1 MNRTR
6 KENERYPFLSIY
18 PSLLSFVPP
27 PCREGPVTPGE
38 EGARDCEGQGS
49 SLTRPEIPSLS
60 GSFAEQEKDSCA
72 VIAVLSKD
80 GRSSHRIV
88 HEALEALQKMEHRA
102 GQIRNEG
109 DGCGIQMDI
118 PKPLW
123 RRWLVKEGCDPDLVD
138 SPRFVAAHLYMR
150 GDHPDNEASSLR
162 RLFAEEGF
170 EVLMVRR
177 GQTLPKRVIPFPDN
191 HPHFWQVA
199 LLCPEGADPLHATF
213 WARTRLER
221 DGILHIASLSP
232 AVVVYKVKGTSFILS
247 DYFLDFQDPQ
257 CRATLALGHSRY
269 STNTLSVT
277 ERVQPF
283 SVLGHNGE
291 INTIDKLRRESA
303 MLGIPPV
310 ASGSDSQ
317 DLDRT
322 LEGLM
327 VQFGFSLIEAME
339 ILFPPVTHIISALKP
354 ERRAMYFLYRR
365 FLGPL
370 AQGPAAIIARY
381 GNEAVFSVDALGLRP
396 LWRFET
402 SAALFFSSER
412 GIIRANDMVSEPRP
426 FAPGEKMALLIS
438 PEGPRI
444 LEYPEIQNTLFERFT
459 ARVAPFINR
468 TQHET
473 NEEECHAHDLLSLPE
488 PLRREGRPVQT
499 LWNPYGFATEDL
511 DLLSGMAALGVDP
524 VGSLGFD
531 GPLAPLSPERQNI
544 PDFFKESVAVVTNPA
559 IDRERESEHFSPR
572 IVLGPR
578 PYFGPTIRVP
588 KGLDISLPILL
599 GGHVSSLPLP
609 TDRYRSLAKD
619 HGTYLLEDL
628 PRYFPREAIRI
639 LDSTMEEHET
649 LSDALVRLG
658 DEAVSAALSGAE
670 ILIVDDTRAL
680 LPGRLWVE
688 PALTLASVDRALR
701 RSPVAAG
708 TPNLRRLLSLV
719 VHSGAFRNLHDLIFY
734 FAMGADAMCPSLMI
748 ESVLVPEKGAGA
760 FSEEECSARIDRT
773 VSSIHK
779 GIEKI
784 ISTMG
789 IHEMRG
795 YGRLMSSIGLSVE
808 VSQLFTTPNFFTSE
822 KSGLS
827 WSRIQGEARA
837 RAPFFQSTKTD
848 KPSRVFHLYP
858 KVWKLALDV
867 ANSNE
872 PYEKYQEK
880 LSGIEAEN
888 PISIR
893 HLLDLV
899 PHGDPL
905 SPERVDV
912 TVLNQAYP
920 FVISSMS
927 FGSQGEV
934 AYRAYAEA
942 SEQLGILSL
951 NGEGGEIAD
960 MIGKYPKSRGQQ
972 IASGRFGVN
981 IRLLNSSG
989 LLEIK
994 IGQGAKPGEG
1004 GHLPGRKVSPKIA
1017 RARRANQGVDL
1028 ISPSNNHDLYSIED
1042 LAQLVAELK
1051 SANPRARIIVKI
1063 PVIPG
1068 VGTIGIGIA
1077 KAGAD
1082 IITVSGYDGGTGAA
1096 RLHALKYVGLP
1107 VEIGVS
1113 EVHRA
1118 LLSAG
1123 LRDQVELWGDGGLK
1137 SSVDVVKLMCLGANR
1152 VGFATLP
1159 MVAIGCTICREC
1171 QTDTCHVGIAT
1182 QIENEEEAKK
1192 HGLKRF
1198 VPRDY
1203 DFAVRQLVH
1212 FFRAMGEDFRKILG
1226 SLGVSNAQSIVGNT
1240 GYLAQ
1245 MRHADKLDL
1254 TSLLNP
1260 LPYGVDIEGVCGI
1273 GGTPDVTMTEKI
1285 TEEVL
1290 RELRKNPTAV
1300 SVSVASVNSQDRNI
1314 GTHLSG
1320 VLTREFPSHP
1330 PVDIRLGSGSI
1341 AGNGMASFMS
1351 ENMTLHVTGGAQ
1363 DGVGKS
1369 ATGGRIVVLKA
1380 RNGEGV
1386 YLDGSVGKSL
1396 GYGAQGGLFL
1406 VQGNCDSRACIRL
1419 SGADVV
1425 IGGRITGPVDDGV
1438 GHLGLRA
1445 NMKGFAF
1452 EYMTNGRA
1460 VVLGDPGPWICAGMT
1475 GGSVYLMP
1483 QPEFGFDREAI
1494 QRRIAKG
1501 AKVVV
1506 SSLLPVDSEAVARL
1520 LSEYENELRHSG
1532 QGEEAQ
1538 WVHSIRHSDL
1548 KKRFVRIIPES
1559 LQMEQEISTE

>member
-1 MNRTR
+1 M
-6 KENERYPFLSIY
+6 KKH
-18 PSLLSFVPP
+18 PSHIPVRPS
-27 PCREGPVTPGE
+27 GPAEIPQAQRPGGE
-38 EGARDCEGQGS
+38 IR
-49 SLTRPEIPSLS
+49 SLT
-60 GSFAEQEKDSCA
+60 GTFADQERDSCA
-72 VIAVLSKD
+72 VIAVLSKN
-80 GRSSHRIV
+80 GRSAHRLL
-88 HEALEALQKMEHRA
+88 HEALEGLQKMEHRA

-123 RRWLVKEGCDPDLVD
+123 RRWLVKEGVEEGLVD
-138 SPRFVAAHLYMR
+138 DPRFVAAHLYLR
-150 GDHPDNEASSLR
+150 GDHPDNEAR
-162 RLFAEEGF
+162 YIQRIFKEEGF
-170 EVLMVRR
+170 DVLMIRR
-177 GQTLPKRVIPFPDN
+177 GQTLPKRVTPFPDN
-191 HPHFWQVA
+191 QPHFWQVA
-199 LLCPEGADPLHATF
+199 LLAPPHTPPLHASF

-221 DGILHIASLSP
+221 DGILHVASLSP
-232 AVVVYKVKGTSFILS
+232 TVVVYKVKGTSFILA

-257 CRATLALGHSRY
+257 CQATLVLGHSRY

-339 ILFPPVTHIISALKP
+339 ILFPPVTHIISALDD
-354 ERRAMYFLYRR
+354 ERKSMYFLYRR

-396 LWRFET
+396 LWGFET
-402 SAALFFSSER
+402 ESTIYFSSER
-412 GIIRANDMVSEPRP
+412 GIIRAHQMVAEPKP
-426 FAPGEKMALLIS
+426 FSPGEKMAILI
-438 PEGPRI
+438 EKNGIRI
-444 LEYPEIQNTLFERFT
+444 LEYPEIQNTLFERFNERT
-459 ARVAPFINR
+459 RPAISK

-473 NEEECHAHDLLSLPE
+473 NQGDLTALEFLGLPE
-488 PLRREGRPVQT
+488 EKSLTERSVST
-499 LWNPYGFATEDL
+499 LWNPFGFATEDL
-511 DLLSGMAALGVDP
+511 DLLSGMASLGIDP

-531 GPLAPLSPERQNI
+531 GPLAPLNPERQNI
-544 PDFFKESVAVVTNPA
+544 PDYFKESVAVVTNPA

-578 PYFGPTIRVP
+578 PYFGESVRVP
-588 KGLDISLPILL
+588 KGLDLSLPILL
-599 GGHVSSLPLP
+599 GGHLSTSFSLSGR
-609 TDRYRSLAKD
+609 RYRALAKN

-628 PRYFPREAIRI
+628 PRYFPKSAIRVLNSTMKDGETLKNALTRLGEEAIDSARNGTEI
-639 LDSTMEEHET
+639 LVVDDSSAL
-649 LSDALVRLG
+649 LSDRVW
-658 DEAVSAALSGAE
+658 
-670 ILIVDDTRAL
+670 I
-680 LPGRLWVE
+680 E
-688 PALTLASVDRALR
+688 PALTVSTIDRALR
-701 RSPVAAG
+701 KAPVPAG
-708 TPNLRRLLSLV
+708 SPNLRRALSIV
-719 VHSGAFRNLHDLIFY
+719 VHSGALRNLHDLIFY
-734 FAMGADAMCPSLMI
+734 FSMGADAMCPYLMF
-748 ESVLVPEKGAGA
+748 ESVLLPGKGEAA
-760 FSEEECSARIDRT
+760 LSEEEQEKRIDKMI
-773 VSSIHK
+773 SAIQK

-808 VSQLFTTPNFFTSE
+808 ISELFTTPNFFTSE
-822 KSGLS
+822 KSGLT
-827 WSRIQGEARA
+827 WSRIESDARA
-837 RAPFFQSTKTD
+837 RAQFFQTTKTD
-848 KPSRVFHLYP
+848 KSSKVFHLYP

-872 PYEKYQEK
+872 PYSKYQEK

-899 PHGDPL
+899 PHGTPL
-905 SPERVDV
+905 PSDQVDV
-912 TVLNQAYP
+912 SVLEQAYP

-934 AYRAYAEA
+934 AYRSYAEA
-942 SEQLGILSL
+942 AEQLGILSL
-951 NGEGGEIAD
+951 NGEGGEILD
-960 MIGKYPKSRGQQ
+960 LLGKYPKSRGQQ

-981 IRLLNSSG
+981 IRLLNSSN

-1004 GHLPGRKVSPKIA
+1004 GHLPGRKVSQKIA
-1017 RARRANQGVDL
+1017 RARKANPGVDL

-1042 LAQLVAELK
+1042 LAQLIAELK
-1051 SANPRARIIVKI
+1051 SANPKARIIVKI

-1096 RLHALKYVGLP
+1096 RIHALKYVGLP

-1123 LRDQVELWGDGGLK
+1123 LRDQVEVWGDGGLK
-1137 SSVDVVKLMCLGANR
+1137 SSLDVIKMMCLGANR

-1182 QIENEEEAKK
+1182 QIETEEDAVK

-1203 DFAVRQLVH
+1203 EFAVRQLVH
-1212 FFRAMGEDFRKILG
+1212 FFRGMGEDFRRVLG
-1226 SLGVSNAQSIVGNT
+1226 NLGINNAQSIVGNT

-1245 MRHADKLDL
+1245 MRHFDRLDL

-1260 LPYGVDIEGVCGI
+1260 LPYDLDIAGVCGI
-1273 GGTPDVTMTEKI
+1273 GGSTDVTMTEKI
-1285 TEEVL
+1285 TEEVF
-1290 RELRKNPTAV
+1290 RELRKHPT
-1300 SVSVASVNSQDRNI
+1300 SVSLNVESVNSQDRNI

-1320 VLTREFPSHP
+1320 TLHREAPSHP
-1330 PVDIRLGSGSI
+1330 PVTITLGNGSI
-1341 AGNGMASFMS
+1341 AGNGMASFMK
-1351 ENMTLHVTGGAQ
+1351 ENMTIHVMGGAQ

-1369 ATGGRIVVLKA
+1369 SIGGRVVVLKS
-1380 RNGEGV
+1380 RNQNGQYV
-1386 YLDGSVGKSL
+1386 DGSVGKSL

-1406 VQGNCDSRACIRL
+1406 IQGNCDSRAGIRL

-1425 IGGRITGPVDDGV
+1425 IGGRITGMVDDGV

-1445 NMKGFAF
+1445 NLKGFAF

-1460 VVLGDPGPWICAGMT
+1460 IVLGDPGPWICAGMT

-1483 QPEFGFDREAI
+1483 QPEFGFDLAAVK
-1494 QRRIAKG
+1494 RRIARG
-1501 AKVVV
+1501 AKVVL
-1506 SSLLPVDSEAVARL
+1506 SKLLPVDTEAVNRL
-1520 LSEYENELRHSG
+1520 LGEYESELRHSG
-1532 QGEEAQ
+1532 QTDEAD
-1538 WVHSIRHSDL
+1538 WVHGIRLSDL
-1548 KKRFVRIIPES
+1548 TERFIRIIPES
-1559 LQMEQEISTE
+1559 QQTEQTISTE

>member
-1 MNRTR
+1 MKNASPSHQRSALPSPPSPEKIT
-6 KENERYPFLSIY
+6 
-18 PSLLSFVPP
+18 SLL
-27 PCREGPVTPGE
+27 
-38 EGARDCEGQGS
+38 
-49 SLTRPEIPSLS
+49 
-60 GSFAEQEKDSCA
+60 GSFSDQERDSCA
-72 VIAVLSKD
+72 VIAVLSKN
-80 GRSSHRIV
+80 GRGSHRLV

-123 RRWLVKEGCDPDLVD
+123 RRWLQKEGLEGALVD
-138 SPRFVAAHLYMR
+138 DPRFVAGHFYLR
-150 GDHPDNEASSLR
+150 SDNPNTEADYIKR
-162 RLFAEEGF
+162 IFTEEGF
-170 EVLMVRR
+170 EILMVRR
-177 GQTLPKRVIPFPDN
+177 GQTLPKRVTPFPDN
-191 HPHFWQVA
+191 QPHFWQVA
-199 LLCPEGADPLHATF
+199 LLSPPGSNPLHATF
-213 WARTRLER
+213 WARTRLEKN
-221 DGILHIASLSP
+221 GHLHIASLSP
-232 AVVVYKVKGTSFILS
+232 TIVVYKVKGTSFILA

-257 CRATLALGHSRY
+257 CQASIALGHSRY

-322 LEGLM
+322 VEGLM
-327 VQFGFSLIEAME
+327 VQFGLSLIEAME
-339 ILFPPVTHIISALKP
+339 ILFPPVTHIISALDE
-354 ERRAMYFLYRR
+354 ERRSMYFLYRR

-396 LWRFET
+396 LWSFET
-402 SAALFFSSER
+402 SSTLYFSSER
-412 GIIRANDMVSEPRP
+412 GIIRAHQMVAEPKP
-426 FAPGEKMALLIS
+426 FAPGEKMAVLLS
-438 PEGPRI
+438 PDGVRR
-444 LEYPEIQNTLFERFT
+444 LEYPDIQNTVFERFNERIRPSIHKT
-459 ARVAPFINR
+459 HHEPNLENIPARDFLGVG
-468 TQHET
+468 
-473 NEEECHAHDLLSLPE
+473 PE
-488 PLRREGRPVQT
+488 GERAVQS
-499 LWNPYGFATEDL
+499 LWNPFGFATEDH
-511 DLLSGMAALGVDP
+511 DILSGMASIGMDP
-524 VGSLGFD
+524 VGSLGYD
-531 GPLAPLSPERQNI
+531 GPLASLNPDRQNI

-559 IDRERESEHFSPR
+559 IDREREMEHFSPR

-578 PYFGPTIRVP
+578 PFFGQEVRVP
-588 KGLDISLPILL
+588 KGLDLSLPILL
-599 GGHVSSLPLP
+599 GGHTTSVPPLP
-609 TDRYRSLAKD
+609 PERYRAIAKK

-628 PRYFPREAIRI
+628 PRYFPKSAIRI
-639 LDSTMEEHET
+639 LDSTMGET
-649 LSDALVRLG
+649 DTLREALNRLA
-658 DEAVSAALSGAE
+658 DEAVEAARSGTE
-670 ILIVDDTRAL
+670 ILVIDDTKTL
-680 LPGRLWVE
+680 KPGRIWVE
-688 PALTLASVDRALR
+688 PALTVATIDRTLRRASVPSGA
-701 RSPVAAG
+701 
-708 TPNLRRLLSLV
+708 PNLRRSLSLV
-719 VHSGAFRNLHDLIFY
+719 VHSGALRNLHDLIFY
-734 FAMGADAMCPSLMI
+734 FSVGADAMCPTLMF
-748 ESVLVPEKGAGA
+748 ESVLVPPKG
-760 FSEEECSARIDRT
+760 SEPYAPDEAEARIDRT
-773 VSSIHK
+773 VLAMQK

-808 VSQLFTTPNFFTSE
+808 VSDLFATPNFFTSE

-827 WSRIQGEARA
+827 WSRIEGEARS
-837 RAPFFQSTKTD
+837 RAPFFHSAKSD
-848 KPSRVFHLYP
+848 KPSKVFHLYP
-858 KVWKLALDV
+858 KVWKVALDV

-872 PYEKYQEK
+872 PYSKYQEK
-880 LSGIEAEN
+880 LSSIEMDN

-899 PHGDPL
+899 PHGKPV
-905 SPERVDV
+905 SPEQVDV
-912 TVLNQAYP
+912 SILDQTYP
-920 FVISSMS
+920 FLISSMS

-942 SEQLGILSL
+942 SEQLGIISL
-951 NGEGGEIAD
+951 NGEGGEIQD
-960 MIGKYPKSRGQQ
+960 LLGKYPKTRGQQ

-981 IRLLNSSG
+981 IRLLNSSN

-1004 GHLPGRKVSPKIA
+1004 GHLPGRKVSQKIA
-1017 RARRANQGVDL
+1017 RARRANPGVDL

-1042 LAQLVAELK
+1042 LAQLIAELK
-1051 SANPRARIIVKI
+1051 SANPKARIVVKI

-1107 VEIGVS
+1107 VEIGVT

-1123 LRDQVELWGDGGLK
+1123 LRDQVEIWADGGLK
-1137 SSVDVVKLMCLGANR
+1137 SSVDVVKILCLGANR
-1152 VGFATLP
+1152 VGFGTLP

-1182 QIENEEEAKK
+1182 QIETEEDAAR

-1203 DFAVRQLVH
+1203 EFAVRQLVH
-1212 FFRAMGEDFRKILG
+1212 FFRGMGEDFRRILG
-1226 SLGVSNAQSIVGNT
+1226 SLGVNNAQSIVGNT

-1245 MRHADKLDL
+1245 MRHFDRLDL

-1260 LPYGVDIEGVCGI
+1260 LPYGLDIEGVCGI
-1273 GGTPDVTMTEKI
+1273 GGAPDVTMTEKI
-1285 TEEVL
+1285 TEEVF
-1290 RELRKNPTAV
+1290 RELRKHPS
-1300 SVSVASVNSQDRNI
+1300 SVLLNVASVNSQDRNI

-1320 VLTREFPSHP
+1320 TLYRDSPNHP
-1330 PVDIRLGSGSI
+1330 PVDIRLGSGSV
-1341 AGNGMASFMS
+1341 AGNGMGSFIK
-1351 ENMTLHVTGGAQ
+1351 ENMTIHVSGGAQ
-1363 DGVGKS
+1363 DGVGKG
-1369 ATGGRIVVLKA
+1369 AIGGRIVVLKS
-1380 RNGEGV
+1380 RNQEGHFV
-1386 YLDGSVGKSL
+1386 DGSVGKSL
-1396 GYGAQGGLFL
+1396 GYGAQGGIFL
-1406 VQGNCDSRACIRL
+1406 IQGNCDSRACIRL

-1425 IGGRITGPVDDGV
+1425 IGGRITERVDDGV
-1438 GHLGLRA
+1438 GHLGLHA
-1445 NMKGFAF
+1445 NLKGFAF

-1483 QPEFGFDREAI
+1483 QPEFGFDLEAI
-1494 QRRIAKG
+1494 KRRIAKG
-1501 AKVVV
+1501 AKVVL
-1506 SSLLPVDSEAVARL
+1506 SRLLPVDTEAVGRL
-1520 LSEYENELRHSG
+1520 LGEYEAELRHSG
-1532 QGEEAQ
+1532 QTEEAD
-1538 WVHSIRHSDL
+1538 WVNSIRHSDL
-1548 KKRFVRIIPES
+1548 RHRFVRIIPES
-1559 LQMEQEISTE
+1559 QQTEQDISTE

>member
-1 MNRTR
+1 MTT
-6 KENERYPFLSIY
+6 ESSPDQSSGLS
-18 PSLLSFVPP
+18 S
-27 PCREGPVTPGE
+27 
-38 EGARDCEGQGS
+38 
-49 SLTRPEIPSLS
+49 PEAIQDKIPSLS
-60 GSFAEQEKDSCA
+60 GSFSEQERDSCA
-72 VIAVLSKD
+72 VIAVLSKT
-80 GRSSHRIV
+80 GRGSHRLV

-123 RRWLVKEGCDPDLVD
+123 RRWLQKEGLEGDLVED
-138 SPRFVAAHLYMR
+138 PRFVAGHLYLR
-150 GDHPDNEASSLR
+150 SDHPDNEAGFIKKVFR
-162 RLFAEEGF
+162 EEGF
-170 EVLMVRR
+170 EVLMVRK
-177 GQTLPKRVIPFPDN
+177 GQTLPKRVTPFPDN
-191 HPHFWQVA
+191 QPHFWQVA
-199 LLCPEGADPLHATF
+199 LLSPAGSNPLHATF
-213 WARTRLER
+213 HARTRLER

-232 AVVVYKVKGTSFILS
+232 TVVVYKVKGTSYILA

-257 CRATLALGHSRY
+257 CQGTLVLGHSRY

-339 ILFPPVTHIISALKP
+339 ILFPPVTHIISALDD
-354 ERRAMYFLYRR
+354 ERKSMYFLYRR

-396 LWRFET
+396 LWTFET
-402 SAALFFSSER
+402 ESTLYFSSER
-412 GIIRANDMVSEPRP
+412 GIIRAHQMVAEPKP
-426 FAPGEKMALLIS
+426 FSPGEKMAVLLS
-438 PEGPRI
+438 PGGVR
-444 LEYPEIQNTLFERFT
+444 LLDYPEIQNTLFERFNERIRP
-459 ARVAPFINR
+459 AISK

-473 NEEECHAHDLLSLPE
+473 NQGDLSA
-488 PLRREGRPVQT
+488 REFLGIGKEGTTFERPVQT
-499 LWNPYGFATEDL
+499 LWNPFGFATEDL
-511 DLLSGMAALGVDP
+511 DILSGMASIGMDP

-531 GPLAPLSPERQNI
+531 GPLAPLNPERQNI
-544 PDFFKESVAVVTNPA
+544 PDYFKESVAVVTNPA
-559 IDRERESEHFSPR
+559 IDREREMEHFSPR

-578 PYFGPTIRVP
+578 PYFGDSVQVP

-599 GGHVSSLPLP
+599 GGHLSSTLPLP
-609 TDRYRSLAKD
+609 VDRYRALAKK

-628 PRYFPREAIRI
+628 PRYFPRSAIRI
-639 LDSTMEEHET
+639 LDSTMEEGSSLRERLEDLGREAIEAARAGT
-649 LSDALVRLG
+649 EILVI
-658 DEAVSAALSGAE
+658 DDSAAL
-670 ILIVDDTRAL
+670 R
-680 LPGRLWVE
+680 PGRIWLE
-688 PALTLASVDRALR
+688 PALTVATVDRALR
-701 RSPVAAG
+701 RASVSPG
-708 TPNLRRLLSLV
+708 SPNLRRSLSLI

-734 FAMGADAMCPSLMI
+734 FSMGADAMVPYLML
-748 ESVLVPEKGAGA
+748 ESVLVPPKGADA
-760 FSEEECSARIDRT
+760 FSEEETGARLDRA
-773 VSSIHK
+773 VLAMQK

-808 VSQLFTTPNFFTSE
+808 VSELFATPNFFTSE

-827 WSRIQGEARA
+827 WSRIEGEARA
-837 RAPFFQSTKTD
+837 RAPFFQTPKTD
-848 KPSRVFHLYP
+848 KSSKVFHLYP

-872 PYEKYQEK
+872 PYAKYQEK
-880 LSGIEAEN
+880 LSAIEAEN

-899 PHGDPL
+899 PHGPAL
-905 SPERVDV
+905 SPDRVDV
-912 TVLNQAYP
+912 SVLDQTYP

-942 SEQLGILSL
+942 AEQLGILSL
-951 NGEGGEIAD
+951 NGEGGEIQD
-960 MIGKYPKSRGQQ
+960 MLGKYPKSRGQQ

-981 IRLLNSSG
+981 IRLLNSSN

-1004 GHLPGRKVSPKIA
+1004 GHLPGRKVSQKIA
-1017 RARRANQGVDL
+1017 RARRANPGVDL

-1051 SANPRARIIVKI
+1051 SANPKARVNVKI

-1096 RLHALKYVGLP
+1096 RIHALKYGGLP

-1152 VGFATLP
+1152 AGFGTLP

-1182 QIENEEEAKK
+1182 QIETEEEAAR

-1203 DFAVRQLVH
+1203 EFAVRQLVH
-1212 FFRAMGEDFRKILG
+1212 FFRGMGEDFRRILG
-1226 SLGVSNAQSIVGNT
+1226 TLGVDNAQSIVGNT
-1240 GYLAQ
+1240 SYLAQ
-1245 MRHADKLDL
+1245 MRHFDRLDL
-1254 TSLLNP
+1254 TTLLNP
-1260 LPYGVDIEGVCGI
+1260 LPYGLDVEGVCGI
-1273 GGTPDVTMTEKI
+1273 GGVPDVTMTEKI
-1285 TEEVL
+1285 TEEVF
-1290 RELRKNPTAV
+1290 RELRKHPN
-1300 SVSVASVNSQDRNI
+1300 SVVLNVASVSSQDRNI

-1320 VLTREFPSHP
+1320 TLYRDSPGHP
-1330 PVDIRLGSGSI
+1330 PVDIRLGTGSV
-1341 AGNGMASFMS
+1341 AGNGMGSFLK
-1351 ENMTLHVTGGAQ
+1351 ENMTIHVSGGAQ
-1363 DGVGKS
+1363 DGVGKG
-1369 ATGGRIVVLKA
+1369 AIGGKVVVLKS
-1380 RNGEGV
+1380 RNQNGRFV
-1386 YLDGSVGKSL
+1386 DGSVGKSL

-1406 VQGNCDSRACIRL
+1406 IQGNCDSRACIRL

-1425 IGGRITGPVDDGV
+1425 IGGRITGRVDDGV
-1438 GHLGLRA
+1438 GHLGLHA
-1445 NMKGFAF
+1445 NLKGFAF

-1483 QPEFGFDREAI
+1483 QPEFGFDLAAI
-1494 QRRIAKG
+1494 RRRIAKG
-1501 AKVVV
+1501 AKVVL
-1506 SSLLPVDSEAVARL
+1506 SRLLPVDTEAVNRL
-1520 LSEYENELRHSG
+1520 LGEYENELRHSG
-1532 QGEEAQ
+1532 QAEEAD
-1538 WVHSIRHSDL
+1538 WVHGISFSDL
-1548 KKRFVRIIPES
+1548 RERFVRIIPES
-1559 LQMEQEISTE
+1559 QQTEQDISTE

>member
-1 MNRTR
+1 MTPDTDAA
-6 KENERYPFLSIY
+6 ELSAEKIAHGT
-18 PSLLSFVPP
+18 SL
-27 PCREGPVTPGE
+27 
-38 EGARDCEGQGS
+38 S
-49 SLTRPEIPSLS
+49 SSQDIPSLS

-80 GRSSHRIV
+80 GRPSHRLV

-109 DGCGIQMDI
+109 DGTGIQMDI

-123 RRWLVKEGCDPDLVD
+123 RRWLVKEGVDPEVVD
-138 SPRFVAAHLYMR
+138 SPRFVAAHLYLR
-150 GDHPDNEASSLR
+150 GDHPDSEASTLR
-162 RLFAEEGF
+162 RLLADEGF

-177 GQTLPKRVIPFPDN
+177 GQTLPRRVTPFSDN

-199 LLCPEGADPLHATF
+199 LLCPEGSDPLHATF

-221 DGILHIASLSP
+221 DGILHVASLSP

-257 CRATLALGHSRY
+257 CRASLVLGHSRY

-339 ILFPPVTHIISALKP
+339 ILFPPVTHIISSLDP

-402 SAALFFSSER
+402 NHTLFFSSER
-412 GIIRANDMVSEPRP
+412 GIVRANDMVAEPRP
-426 FAPGEKMALLIS
+426 FAPGEKMAIILS
-438 PEGPRI
+438 SDGPKT
-444 LEYPEIQNTLFERFT
+444 LEYPAIQNTLFDRFN

-468 TQHET
+468 TQHQT
-473 NEEECHAHDLLSLPE
+473 NETEVSVPELLSLPE
-488 PLRREGRPVQT
+488 LLSREERRPQT
-499 LWNPYGFATEDL
+499 LWNPFGFSAEDIE
-511 DLLSGMAALGVDP
+511 LLAGMASLGIDP

-531 GPLAPLSPERQNI
+531 GPLAPLSNERQNI

-578 PYFGPTIRVP
+578 PYFSETVRVP

-599 GGHVSSLPLP
+599 GGHLFGSPIP
-609 TDRYRSLAKD
+609 PDQYRILAKN

-628 PRYFPREAIRI
+628 PRYFPRESIRV
-639 LDSTMEEHET
+639 LDSTMEDHEA
-649 LSDALVRLG
+649 LPDALSRLAE
-658 DEAVSAALSGAE
+658 EAVSAALSGTE
-670 ILIVDDTRAL
+670 ILIIDDSRSL
-680 LPGRLWVE
+680 LPGRLWIE
-688 PALTLASVDRALR
+688 PALTVAAIDRALR
-701 RSPVAAG
+701 RAPVPAG
-708 TPNLRRLLSLV
+708 SPNLRRLLSLV
-719 VHSGAFRNLHDLIFY
+719 VHSGALRNLHDLIFY
-734 FAMGADAMCPSLMI
+734 FSMGADAMCPFLMI
-748 ESVLVPEKGAGA
+748 ESVLVPEKGAA
-760 FSEEECSARIDRT
+760 PYSVEEGSARIDRT
-773 VSSIHK
+773 VTSIHK

-795 YGRLMSSIGLSVE
+795 YGRLMSSIGLSVDLA
-808 VSQLFTTPNFFTSE
+808 QLFTTPNFFTSE

-827 WSRIQGEARA
+827 WSRLQGEARA
-837 RAPFFQSTKTD
+837 RAPFFQTPKTD

-880 LSGIEAEN
+880 LSGIETEN

-899 PHGDPL
+899 PHGSPL
-905 SPERVDV
+905 APERVDV
-912 TVLNQAYP
+912 SILDQNYP

-942 SEQLGILSL
+942 CEQLGILSL
-951 NGEGGEIAD
+951 NGEGGEIGD

-1004 GHLPGRKVSPKIA
+1004 GHLPGRKVSQKIA
-1017 RARRANQGVDL
+1017 RARRANPGVDL

-1096 RLHALKYVGLP
+1096 RLHALKHVGLP

-1123 LRDQVELWGDGGLK
+1123 LRDQVEVWGDGGLK

-1152 VGFATLP
+1152 IGFATLP

-1182 QIENEEEAKK
+1182 QIENEEEARK

-1203 DFAVRQLVH
+1203 EFAVRQLVH
-1212 FFRAMGEDFRKILG
+1212 FFRAMGEDFRKILAG
-1226 SLGVSNAQSIVGNT
+1226 LGVSNAQSIVGNT

-1245 MRHADKLDL
+1245 MRHADRLDL

-1260 LPYGVDIEGVCGI
+1260 LPYGLDIEGVCGI
-1273 GGTPDVTMTEKI
+1273 GGSPDVTMTEKI
-1285 TEEVL
+1285 TEEVV
-1290 RELRKNPTAV
+1290 RELKKHPTTV
-1300 SVSVASVNSQDRNI
+1300 SLSVNSVNSQDRNI

-1320 VLTREFPSHP
+1320 VLTREFPAHP
-1330 PVDIRLGSGSI
+1330 PIDIRLGSGSV
-1341 AGNGMASFMS
+1341 AGNGMGAFLR

-1369 ATGGRIVVLKA
+1369 AIGGRIVVMKA
-1380 RNGEGV
+1380 RNGNGV
-1386 YLDGSVGKSL
+1386 HVDGSVGKSL

-1406 VQGNCDSRACIRL
+1406 IQGNCDSRACIRL

-1483 QPEFGFDREAI
+1483 QPEFGFDRDAI
-1494 QRRIAKG
+1494 RRRIAKG
-1501 AKVVV
+1501 AKVVLA
-1506 SSLLPVDSEAVARL
+1506 SLQPADTEAVGRL
-1520 LSEYENELRHSG
+1520 LGEYENELRRSG
-1532 QGEEAQ
+1532 QSEEAE
-1538 WVHSIRHSDL
+1538 WVRGIRTSDL
-1548 KKRFVRIIPES
+1548 AKRFVRIVPES
-1559 LQMEQEISTE
+1559 QQMEQEISTE

>member
-1 MNRTR
+1 MTNDASPDHSPDLLT
-6 KENERYPFLSIY
+6 PV
-18 PSLLSFVPP
+18 PS
-27 PCREGPVTPGE
+27 RET
-38 EGARDCEGQGS
+38 
-49 SLTRPEIPSLS
+49 IPSLS
-60 GSFAEQEKDSCA
+60 GSFSDQERDSCA
-72 VIAVLSKD
+72 VIAVLSKT
-80 GRSSHRIV
+80 GRGSHRLV

-109 DGCGIQMDI
+109 DGCGIQLDI

-123 RRWLVKEGCDPDLVD
+123 RRWLQKEGKDGNLVED
-138 SPRFVAAHLYMR
+138 PRFVAGHLYLR
-150 GDHPDNEASSLR
+150 GDHPDNGADFIKKI
-162 RLFAEEGF
+162 FAEEGF

-177 GQTLPKRVIPFPDN
+177 GQTLPRRVTPFPDN
-191 HPHFWQVA
+191 QPHFWQVA
-199 LLCPEGADPLHATF
+199 LLSPPGSNPLHATF
-213 WARTRLER
+213 QARTRLER

-232 AVVVYKVKGTSFILS
+232 TVVVYKVKGTSFILA

-257 CRATLALGHSRY
+257 CQGTLVLGHSRY

-339 ILFPPVTHIISALKP
+339 ILFPPVTHIISALDD
-354 ERRAMYFLYRR
+354 ERKAMYFLYRR

-396 LWRFET
+396 LWTFET
-402 SAALFFSSER
+402 ESTLYFSSER
-412 GIIRANDMVSEPRP
+412 GIIRAHQMVTEPKP
-426 FAPGEKMALLIS
+426 FAPGEKMAVQIA
-438 PEGPRI
+438 PGGVRI
-444 LEYPEIQNTLFERFT
+444 LGYPEIQNTLFERFNEKI
-459 ARVAPFINR
+459 RPSISR

-473 NEEECHAHDLLSLPE
+473 NLKDLSA
-488 PLRREGRPVQT
+488 REFLGIAPDESVFDRPVQT
-499 LWNPYGFATEDL
+499 LWNPFGFATEDL
-511 DLLSGMAALGVDP
+511 DILAGMASIGMDP

-531 GPLAPLSPERQNI
+531 GPMAPLNPERQNI
-544 PDFFKESVAVVTNPA
+544 PDYFKESVAVVTNPA
-559 IDRERESEHFSPR
+559 IDREREMEHFSPR

-578 PYFGPTIRVP
+578 PYFGHSVRVP

-599 GGHVSSLPLP
+599 GGHLSGSPLSG
-609 TDRYRSLAKD
+609 DRYRALAKK

-628 PRYFPREAIRI
+628 PRYFPRTAIRI
-639 LDSTMEEHET
+639 LDSTMEEGASLRAALEEMGRT
-649 LSDALVRLG
+649 AVDAARSGTEILVI
-658 DEAVSAALSGAE
+658 DDSAAL
-670 ILIVDDTRAL
+670 R
-680 LPGRLWVE
+680 PGRIWIE
-688 PALTLASVDRALR
+688 PALTVATVDRALR
-701 RSPVAAG
+701 RASVPSDS
-708 TPNLRRLLSLV
+708 PNLRRALSVV
-719 VHSGAFRNLHDLIFY
+719 VHSGALRNLHDLIFY
-734 FAMGADAMCPSLMI
+734 FSMGADAMCPSLMI
-748 ESVLVPEKGAGA
+748 ESVLVPPKGTEAY
-760 FSEEECSARIDRT
+760 SPEETEARMDRT
-773 VSSIHK
+773 VLAMQK

-808 VSQLFTTPNFFTSE
+808 VSELFATPNFFTSE

-827 WSRIQGEARA
+827 WSRIEGEAHL
-837 RAPFFQSTKTD
+837 RAPFFRSPKTD
-848 KPSRVFHLYP
+848 KSSRVFHLYP

-872 PYEKYQEK
+872 PYAKYQEK
-880 LSGIEAEN
+880 LSAIEAEN

-899 PHGDPL
+899 PHG
-905 SPERVDV
+905 SPVPPDRVDV
-912 TVLNQAYP
+912 SVLDQAYP

-942 SEQLGILSL
+942 AEQLGILSL
-951 NGEGGEIAD
+951 NGEGGEIQD
-960 MIGKYPKSRGQQ
+960 MLGKYQKSRGQQ

-981 IRLLNSSG
+981 IRLLNSSN

-1004 GHLPGRKVSPKIA
+1004 GHLPGRKVSQKIA
-1017 RARRANQGVDL
+1017 LARRANPGVDL

-1051 SANPRARIIVKI
+1051 SANPKARVNVKI

-1068 VGTIGIGIA
+1068 AGTIGIGIA

-1082 IITVSGYDGGTGAA
+1082 IITVSGFDGGTGAA

-1123 LRDQVELWGDGGLK
+1123 LRDQVEVWGDGGLK
-1137 SSVDVVKLMCLGANR
+1137 SSLDVVKLMCLGANR
-1152 VGFATLP
+1152 AGFGTLP

-1182 QIENEEEAKK
+1182 QIETEEDAAR

-1203 DFAVRQLVH
+1203 EFAVRQLVH
-1212 FFRAMGEDFRKILG
+1212 FFRGMGEDLRRVLG
-1226 SLGVSNAQSIVGNT
+1226 TLGIDNAQSIVGNT
-1240 GYLAQ
+1240 SYLAQ
-1245 MRHADKLDL
+1245 MRHFDRLDL
-1254 TSLLNP
+1254 TTLLNP
-1260 LPYGVDIEGVCGI
+1260 LPYGLENEGVCGI
-1273 GGTPDVTMTEKI
+1273 GGLPDVTMTEKI
-1285 TEEVL
+1285 TEEVF
-1290 RELRKNPTAV
+1290 RELRKHPS
-1300 SVSVASVNSQDRNI
+1300 SVVLNVASVSSQDRNI

-1320 VLTREFPSHP
+1320 TLYRDSPSHP
-1330 PVDIRLGSGSI
+1330 PIDIRLGTGSV
-1341 AGNGMASFMS
+1341 AGNGMGSFIK
-1351 ENMTLHVTGGAQ
+1351 ENMTIHVSGGAQ

-1369 ATGGRIVVLKA
+1369 AIGGRIVVLKS
-1380 RNGEGV
+1380 RNQEGRFV
-1386 YLDGSVGKSL
+1386 DGSVGKSL

-1406 VQGNCDSRACIRL
+1406 IQGNCDSRACIRL

-1438 GHLGLRA
+1438 GHLGLHA
-1445 NMKGFAF
+1445 NLKGFAF

-1483 QPEFGFDREAI
+1483 QPEFGFDVAAI
-1494 QRRIAKG
+1494 RRRIAKG
-1501 AKVVV
+1501 AKVVL
-1506 SSLLPVDSEAVARL
+1506 SKLLPVDTEAVNRL
-1520 LSEYENELRHSG
+1520 LGEYEGELRHSG
-1532 QGEEAQ
+1532 QNEEAD
-1538 WVHSIRHSDL
+1538 WVRGIRLSDL
-1548 KKRFVRIIPES
+1548 RERFIRIIPES
-1559 LQMEQEISTE
+1559 QQTEQDISTE

>member
-1 MNRTR
+1 MTND
-6 KENERYPFLSIY
+6 
-18 PSLLSFVPP
+18 PSQDQSADLLPHAPS
-27 PCREGPVTPGE
+27 RET
-38 EGARDCEGQGS
+38 
-49 SLTRPEIPSLS
+49 IPSLS
-60 GSFAEQEKDSCA
+60 GTFAEQERDSCA
-72 VIAVLSKD
+72 VIAVLSKT
-80 GRSSHRIV
+80 GRGSHRLL

-123 RRWLVKEGCDPDLVD
+123 RRWLQKEGRDGGLVD
-138 SPRFVAAHLYMR
+138 DPRFVAGHLYLR
-150 GDHPDNEASSLR
+150 GDHPDNEASFIKKI
-162 RLFAEEGF
+162 FAEEGF

-177 GQTLPKRVIPFPDN
+177 GQTLPRRVTPFPDN
-191 HPHFWQVA
+191 QPHFWQVA
-199 LLCPEGADPLHATF
+199 LLSPPGSNPLHTTF
-213 WARTRLER
+213 QARTRLER
-221 DGILHIASLSP
+221 DGFLHIASLSP
-232 AVVVYKVKGTSFILS
+232 TVVVYKVKGTSFILA

-257 CRATLALGHSRY
+257 CQGTLVLGHSRY

-303 MLGIPPV
+303 MLGIAPV

-339 ILFPPVTHIISALKP
+339 ILFPPVTHIISALDD
-354 ERRAMYFLYRR
+354 ERKAMYFLYRR

-396 LWRFET
+396 LWTFET
-402 SAALFFSSER
+402 ESTLYFSSER
-412 GIIRANDMVSEPRP
+412 GIIRAHQMVAEPKP
-426 FAPGEKMALLIS
+426 FSPGEKMAVQLT
-438 PEGPRI
+438 PGGVRI
-444 LEYPEIQNTLFERFT
+444 LGYPEIQNTLFERFNEKIRP
-459 ARVAPFINR
+459 ALNR

-473 NEEECHAHDLLSLPE
+473 NQKDLSALEFLG
-488 PLRREGRPVQT
+488 LDQEGSAFDRPVQT
-499 LWNPYGFATEDL
+499 LWNPFGFATEDL
-511 DLLSGMAALGVDP
+511 DILSGMASIGMDP

-531 GPLAPLSPERQNI
+531 GPLAPLNPERQNI
-544 PDFFKESVAVVTNPA
+544 PDYFKESVAVVTNPA
-559 IDRERESEHFSPR
+559 IDREREMEHFSPR

-578 PYFGPTIRVP
+578 PYFGQSVRVP

-599 GGHVSSLPLP
+599 GGHLSKTPIP
-609 TDRYRSLAKD
+609 ADRYRALAKK

-628 PRYFPREAIRI
+628 PRYFPRNAIRI
-639 LDSTMEEHET
+639 LDSTREEGTSLREALESLGRT
-649 LSDALVRLG
+649 AVDAARSGTEILVI
-658 DEAVSAALSGAE
+658 DDSAAL
-670 ILIVDDTRAL
+670 R
-680 LPGRLWVE
+680 PGRIWVE
-688 PALTLASVDRALR
+688 PALTVATVDRALR
-701 RSPVAAG
+701 RASVTPG
-708 TPNLRRLLSLV
+708 SPNLRRALSVV
-719 VHSGAFRNLHDLIFY
+719 VHSGALRNLHDLIFY
-734 FAMGADAMCPSLMI
+734 FSMGADAMCPFLML
-748 ESVLVPEKGAGA
+748 ESVLVPPKGTEAYP
-760 FSEEECSARIDRT
+760 EEESEARMDRT
-773 VSSIHK
+773 VLAMQK

-808 VSQLFTTPNFFTSE
+808 VSELFATPNFFTSE

-827 WSRIQGEARA
+827 WSRIEGEAQI
-837 RAPFFQSTKTD
+837 RAPFFRSAKTD
-848 KPSRVFHLYP
+848 KSSRVFHLYP

-872 PYEKYQEK
+872 PYVKYQEK
-880 LSGIEAEN
+880 LSAIEAEN

-899 PHGDPL
+899 PHGTPV
-905 SPERVDV
+905 SPDRVDV
-912 TVLNQAYP
+912 SVLDQAYP
-920 FVISSMS
+920 FIISSMS

-951 NGEGGEIAD
+951 NGEGGEIQD
-960 MIGKYPKSRGQQ
+960 MLGKYPKSRGQQ

-981 IRLLNSSG
+981 IRLLNSSN

-1004 GHLPGRKVSPKIA
+1004 GHLPGRKVSQKIA
-1017 RARRANQGVDL
+1017 RARRANPGVDL

-1042 LAQLVAELK
+1042 LAQLIAELK
-1051 SANPRARIIVKI
+1051 SANPKARVNVKI

-1082 IITVSGYDGGTGAA
+1082 IITVSGFDGGTGAA

-1118 LLSAG
+1118 LLAAG

-1137 SSVDVVKLMCLGANR
+1137 SSLDVIKLMCLGANR
-1152 VGFATLP
+1152 AGFGTLP

-1182 QIENEEEAKK
+1182 QIETEEDAAR

-1203 DFAVRQLVH
+1203 EFAVRQLVH
-1212 FFRAMGEDFRKILG
+1212 FFRGMGEDFRRVLG
-1226 SLGVSNAQSIVGNT
+1226 SLGVDNAQSIVGNT
-1240 GYLAQ
+1240 SYLVQ
-1245 MRHADKLDL
+1245 MRHFDRLDL

-1260 LPYGVDIEGVCGI
+1260 LPYGLENEGVCGI
-1273 GGTPDVTMTEKI
+1273 GGVPDVTMTEKI
-1285 TEEVL
+1285 TEEVF
-1290 RELRKNPTAV
+1290 RELRKHPS
-1300 SVSVASVNSQDRNI
+1300 SVVLNVASVSSQDRNI

-1320 VLTREFPSHP
+1320 TLYRDSPSHP
-1330 PVDIRLGSGSI
+1330 PIDIRLGTGSV
-1341 AGNGMASFMS
+1341 AGNGMGSFIK
-1351 ENMTLHVTGGAQ
+1351 ENMTIHVAGGAQ
-1363 DGVGKS
+1363 DGVGKG
-1369 ATGGRIVVLKA
+1369 AIGGRIVVLKA
-1380 RNGEGV
+1380 RNQEGRFV
-1386 YLDGSVGKSL
+1386 DGSVGKSL

-1438 GHLGLRA
+1438 GHLGLHA
-1445 NMKGFAF
+1445 NLKGFAF

-1483 QPEFGFDREAI
+1483 QPEFGFDVAAI
-1494 QRRIAKG
+1494 RRRIAKG
-1501 AKVVV
+1501 AKVVL
-1506 SSLLPVDSEAVARL
+1506 SRLLPVDAEAVNRL
-1520 LSEYENELRHSG
+1520 LGEYEGELSHSG
-1532 QGEEAQ
+1532 QPEEAA
-1538 WVHSIRHSDL
+1538 WVREIRLSDL
-1548 KKRFVRIIPES
+1548 RERFVRIIPES
-1559 LQMEQEISTE
+1559 QQTEQDISTE